1 LDERGES
8 FIKNVTLGKN
18 SDRAQNAIRLQGVLR
33 PDAETEAVFTVMH
46 HRQRNDGGSDYMPV
60 SRATYNTLAGVNTG
74 KFEIANNIEG
84 YQNLDTDAQ
93 SLRLKKLASG
103 VEYTVVAANRE
114 TKSNSL
120 VDFNYTPT
128 ADVGLYA
135 SSSRDKITNQYL
147 ESRARFLPNNL
158 NKLDFTIGVSYM
170 KQSYDVHNI
179 ASRNSMFFTEYNG
192 TGTFDLIKASGDN
205 KSIFANASLPLN
217 DSGMKLLGGLRQ
229 EWANRTG
236 QNDPSF
242 FSGSPLKASD
252 VAKTS
257 IASRQ
262 LTWKFGVSD
271 LLENGADLYAH
282 VASGW
287 RPSAV
292 NYYASNASAPRTVD
306 KEKSITY
313 EAGYRQ
319 ATDSQYFAAAVFM
332 TRVND
337 YQETKYGGTT
347 GTAWLANVAKVEIPG
362 FEIEGRQ
369 AVNKALTVF
378 GGLGYTRARYD
389 RYAEFRNLEGKA
401 LGNRPDW
408 NLHVGGAYKVG
419 PMTYTATVVGTSSFY
434 SAYTESGETTKID
447 GHLIGNLRAT
457 YQVKNYSISAYVN
470 NIADKEY
477 FLNAGYYNY
486 FDAVGAQP
494 RGQVGAPRTF
504 GITLKADF

>member
-1 LDERGES
+1 
-8 FIKNVTLGKN
+8 
-18 SDRAQNAIRLQGVLR
+18 
-33 PDAETEAVFTVMH
+33 M
-46 HRQRNDGGSDYMPV
+46 
-60 SRATYNTLAGVNTG
+60 NTG

-93 SLRLKKLASG
+93 SLRLKKRASG

-114 TKSNSL
+114 TKSKSL

-128 ADVGLYA
+128 DIGLYA
-135 SSSRDKITNQYL
+135 SSSQDKITNQYL
-147 ESRARFLPNNL
+147 ESRARLLPENS
-158 NKLDFTIGVSYM
+158 KSLDFTVGASYM

-179 ASRNSMFFTEYNG
+179 ASRFGLLFPGAING
-192 TGTFDLIKASGDN
+192 TGTFDLIKANGDN
-205 KSIFANASLPLN
+205 KSIFANATLPVN
-217 DSGMKLLGGLRQ
+217 DDGLKLIGGVRQ
-229 EWANRTG
+229 EWASRTG
-236 QNDPSF
+236 QNDASF
-242 FSGSPLKASD
+242 FSGTIFKQTD

-257 IASRQ
+257 IDSSQ
-262 LTWKFGVSD
+262 LTWKAGVSN
-271 LLENGADLYAH
+271 LLKNGADLYAH
-282 VASGW
+282 VATGW
-287 RPSAV
+287 RPAAV
-292 NYYASNASAPRTVD
+292 NYYASSPNASRTVN
-306 KEKSITY
+306 KENSITY

-332 TRVND
+332 TRLND